1 MEDAFLN
8 QNLRMKSSGSTLRE
22 QKRQSRIDPA
32 FALLKLNI
40 DLVFKHPSEL

>member
-1 MEDAFLN
+1 MSELMITEGN
-8 QNLRMKSSGSTLRE
+8 K

-40 DLVFKHPSEL
+40 ELVFKHFEFKVFA